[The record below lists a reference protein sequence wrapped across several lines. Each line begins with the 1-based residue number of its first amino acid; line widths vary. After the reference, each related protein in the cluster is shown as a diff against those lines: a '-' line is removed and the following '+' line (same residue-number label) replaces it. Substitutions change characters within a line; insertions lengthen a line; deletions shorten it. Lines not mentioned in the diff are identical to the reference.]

1 MWFRYEA
8 KASLPLPIGP
18 LFDEKKVQLARRKAL
33 QDDVR
38 PYLSIRVSVR
48 VYAPQHSLTVAVN
61 ERYPIRCDYTRSI
74 AQLQ

>member
-38 PYLSIRVSVR
+38 PYLSIRVFAYTLRST
-48 VYAPQHSLTVAVN
+48 HSL
-61 ERYPIRCDYTRSI
+61 
-74 AQLQ
+74 

>member
-38 PYLSIRVSVR
+38 PYPSVRALPLWLRSTLSILFGQYVK
-48 VYAPQHSLTVAVN
+48 AAL
-61 ERYPIRCDYTRSI
+61 
-74 AQLQ
+74 